1 MRLSLINGETKVHS
15 LFGFPV
21 AHSLSP
27 IIFNN
32 TFDKLGL
39 SRTYIPFPV
48 TPKNLTGAVEAART
62 LAFEGFNVTMPHK
75 TKIIEMLNKLDKTSE
90 DAGSVNTVSK
100 TTEGLVGY
108 NTDGEGS
115 MRAIKTHGFNPK
127 GSSVLVL
134 GAGGAARSV
143 VQALSREKAEITILN
158 RDPNHARKIADA
170 TRSRSRVSYG
180 GLTKSEFENSTKNV
194 QLIVNATPIQTIS
207 LLAGLN
213 SEPRRL
219 PTGLWVFDLAYDHSP
234 DPLPPGVGRIS
245 GLEML
250 VQQAALSY
258 EIWLGKPAPFQLMRS
273 ILVQHVGGDWK

>member
-1 MRLSLINGETKVHS
+1 MIDGETKVHC

-39 SRTYIPFPV
+39 SRTYIPFSV

-62 LAFEGFNVTMPHK
+62 LGFEGFNVTMPHK
-75 TKIIEMLNKLDKTSE
+75 TNIIETLNKLDKTSE
-90 DAGSVNTVSK
+90 DVGSVNTVSK

-115 MRAIKTHGFNPK
+115 IRAIKAHGLDPK
-127 GSSVLVL
+127 DSCVLVL

-143 VQALSREKAEITILN
+143 VQALSKENAEITILS
-158 RDPNHARKIADA
+158 RDPHQARKIADA
-170 TRSRSRVSYG
+170 TRSRSRVSHG
-180 GLTKSEFENSTKNV
+180 GLTKSGFETSAKNV
-194 QLIVNATPIQTIS
+194 QLVVNATPIQTIS
-207 LLAGLN
+207 LLGGLN
-213 SEPRRL
+213 SEPSKL

-234 DPLPPGVGRIS
+234 DPLPPGVRRIS

-250 VQQAALSY
+250 VQQAALSF

-273 ILVQHVGGDWK
+273 ILVQHVAGDWK